1 MFKHFCILSPMYKDK
16 HIHAD
21 IDSAILKRGNTSSRH
36 TAPQDR
42 NRVQN
47 LFNFQEPVA
56 GKKILKDSKCTQ
68 DFCPIFS
75 IKLLEW

>member
-1 MFKHFCILSPMYKDK
+1 MYKDK

-56 GKKILKDSKCTQ
+56 GKKPSKTLNVHK
-68 DFCPIFS
+68 IFVPFF
-75 IKLLEW
+75 LLNY